1 MTKAC
6 SLKGQQKLFFLQLGT
21 VASCCKAYSEPLASY
36 RNIDQLVQHWAQEK
50 VALSEG
56 QQLPGCTFCWQ
67 RESQGQ
73 QSYRQ
78 LKVHETFNQLE
89 LYLDNTCNQMC
100 SYCSPKF
107 SSSWE
112 NSIAEQGM
120 FENVSE
126 AAKQNLEIS
135 PVVVD
140 QQHWLDQVYQYIQ
153 QQPDNSVVLKLLG
166 GEPLMQIRHLQK
178 LLELD
183 NSKIRQLRITTNLN
197 PPNNKFLTWLLE
209 HVPVN
214 RLHFDVSLDATPEFN
229 HVPRAGFDQQRFL
242 ENLQLLQDHKV
253 SYKFLSV
260 VSVLSIFDLPN
271 FLAWGGTNQHRIEL
285 LPINN
290 PQCLDPKLIPDSFK
304 SQINCDNLPVFVQDI
319 LKPHVAEVDLKLFE
333 QYNYL
338 LEYFKRTQINPEKT
352 SNQLFTQYWNA
363 LSKKFT

>member
-1 MTKAC
+1 MTKPC

-21 VASCCKAYSEPLASY
+21 VASCCKAYSEPLSLHK
-36 RNIDQLVQHWAQEK
+36 NIDQLVQHWSQEK
-50 VALSEG
+50 IALAQGHE
-56 QQLPGCTFCWQ
+56 LPGCEFCWQ

-78 LKVHETFNQLE
+78 LKVNETASQIE

-107 SSSWE
+107 SSTWQ

-120 FENVSE
+120 FANVSE
-126 AAKQNLEIS
+126 AAKQNLEINS
-135 PVVVD
+135 ATVD
-140 QQHWLDQVYQYIQ
+140 QQHWLDQIHWHIQ
-153 QQPDNSVVLKLLG
+153 QQPDRSVILKLLG

-178 LLELD
+178 LVELD
-183 NSKIRQLRITTNLN
+183 NNKIRHLRINTNLN

-209 HVPVN
+209 HVPAN

-229 HVPRAGFDQQRFL
+229 HIPRAGFDQQRFL
-242 ENLQLLQDHKV
+242 ENLQLLRDHGV

-271 FLAWGGTNQHRIEL
+271 FLAWGQTNHHRIEL
-285 LPINN
+285 LPLNN
-290 PQCLDPKLIPDSFK
+290 PLCLDPKLLPDSFK
-304 SQINCDNLPVFVQDI
+304 PQMDSGNLPVFVQDI
-319 LKPHVAEVDLKLFE
+319 LQPSTAQVDLKLFE

-338 LEYFKRTQINPEKT
+338 LEYFKRTQINPETT
-352 SNQLFTQYWNA
+352 SNQLFTQYWNT
-363 LSKKFT
+363 LSKKFA